1 MVRRLHT
8 VNTLR
13 KDKRFDSKKWPFAII
28 SSFVLLLVIVYFV
41 FFSDD
46 MKGWSSPA
54 REQQYYTGTIVE
66 IKEQNSKVDGDK
78 VLYSIILDNGENLNV
93 TENSKFYVTSSDFY
107 QADAK
112 FSKMRIEAD
121 FDEVNVGDKIESWT
135 RQVNNHLFEIY
146 ELTIK

>member
-1 MVRRLHT
+1 MKT
-8 VNTLR
+8 
-13 KDKRFDSKKWPFAII
+13 KKWPFVVI
-28 SSFVLLLVIVYFV
+28 SSSVLVPLVIVYFV
-41 FFSDD
+41 FFSDY

-54 REQQYYTGTIVE
+54 KEQQYYTGTVVE

-78 VLYSIILDNGENLNV
+78 VISSILLDNGAYLNV
-93 TENSKFYVTSSDFY
+93 TENSKFYVTSDDYY

-112 FSKMRIEAD
+112 FSEMRIEAE
-121 FDEVNVGDKIESWT
+121 FDDVNVGDKIESWT

>member
-1 MVRRLHT
+1 MKRL
-8 VNTLR
+8 
-13 KDKRFDSKKWPFAII
+13 KAKKIGPFVWI
-28 SSFVLLLVIVYFV
+28 SSFVVMLLVVVYFV
-41 FFSDD
+41 FFSDF
-46 MKGWSSPA
+46 MKGWPSPA
-54 REQQYYTGTIVE
+54 KEQQYYTGTVVE

-78 VLYSIILDNGENLNV
+78 VLYSIVLDNGEYLNV
-93 TENSKFYVTSSDFY
+93 TKNSRFYVTSSDFY

-121 FDEVNVGDKIESWT
+121 FNDVNVGDKIESWT

>member
-1 MVRRLHT
+1 MKAKH
-8 VNTLR
+8 
-13 KDKRFDSKKWPFAII
+13 KWPFAII
-28 SSFVLLLVIVYFV
+28 SSFVVMLLVIVYFV

-54 REQQYYTGTIVE
+54 KEQQYYTGTIVE

-78 VLYSIILDNGENLNV
+78 VLYSIILDNGEYLNV
-93 TENSKFYVTSSDFY
+93 TKNSRFYVTSSDFY

-112 FSKMRIEAD
+112 FTKMRIEAD
-121 FDEVNVGDKIESWT
+121 FNEVNVGDKIESWT
-135 RQVNNHLFEIY
+135 RQINNHLFEIY